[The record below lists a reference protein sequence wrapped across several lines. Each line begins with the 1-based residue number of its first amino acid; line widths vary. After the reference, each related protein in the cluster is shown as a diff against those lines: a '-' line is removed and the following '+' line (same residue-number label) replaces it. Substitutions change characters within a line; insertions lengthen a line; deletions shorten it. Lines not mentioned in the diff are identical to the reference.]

1 VPMLV
6 DTGVLYA
13 LADRSDVW
21 HRRSVDWLTAT
32 SERLLIPVTVLP
44 EVCYLL
50 HTRLGAGAERAFVNS
65 VVAGEMDI
73 EALRDR
79 ELHRA
84 SELLDRYPQI
94 GFVDA
99 TVVAIA
105 ERLKLTRIATTD
117 RRHFA
122 SVVPSHTAAFELVP

>member
-1 VPMLV
+1 MPMLV

-13 LADRSDVW
+13 LADRSDIW

-32 SERLLIPVTVLP
+32 PDRLLIPVTVLP
-44 EVCYLL
+44 EICYLL
-50 HTRLGAGAERAFVNS
+50 QTRLGAGAERAFVNS
-65 VVAGEMDI
+65 VIAGEMDV
-73 EALRDR
+73 EGLRDR
-79 ELHRA
+79 ELRRA
-84 SELLDRYPQI
+84 SELLGRYPQI

-122 SVVPSHTAAFELVP
+122 SIVPAHIAAFELVP